1 MSFVMLT
8 SVGCAFA
15 QEETQ
20 SGNTSPLQ
28 FEGQFLA
35 SVSDADMLA
44 SAYVDGN
51 LGPVEGRDALS
62 IIELKGDP
70 RQWEAIEVEASN
82 SVAGPPASLDVTPDG
97 RFAIVVETWT
107 QRPNNGDQHT
117 FSDLQ
122 FGNQIRVF
130 DLSDLKNPVL
140 VQNIITPERPDA
152 VRVNASGDLVAIA
165 FHREGGGKSTPLAL
179 YPFKGGR
186 LGSPVFPEIKD
197 WNYERD
203 NLIDID
209 WHPTSNTLALLSSTG
224 ANVRFAHVTED
235 LELEVFGNIVE
246 VEKLPFRLE
255 FTPDGRH
262 VVANALY
269 WGADIDGYWIEA
281 PRGSLFTVRLN
292 AGESG
297 NQARHAMIST
307 IKTGVSPEG
316 IAVSPDGKWVAST
329 NLERSYL
336 PYGDE
341 RITWF
346 SSITLSKLN
355 PDTGVL
361 TKVGDFAYDGI
372 LPEAA
377 QFDNSSQYLS
387 VATYDHFNSE
397 KRGGSIDFWRITADP
412 LAPERT
418 ILLKTDYSIPV
429 TRGAHSMV
437 ISR

>member
-1 MSFVMLT
+1 
-8 SVGCAFA
+8 
-15 QEETQ
+15 
-20 SGNTSPLQ
+20 
-28 FEGQFLA
+28 
-35 SVSDADMLA
+35 
-44 SAYVDGN
+44 
-51 LGPVEGRDALS
+51 
-62 IIELKGDP
+62 
-70 RQWEAIEVEASN
+70 
-82 SVAGPPASLDVTPDG
+82 
-97 RFAIVVETWT
+97 
-107 QRPNNGDQHT
+107 
-117 FSDLQ
+117 
-122 FGNQIRVF
+122 
-130 DLSDLKNPVL
+130 
-140 VQNIITPERPDA
+140 
-152 VRVNASGDLVAIA
+152 
-165 FHREGGGKSTPLAL
+165 
-179 YPFKGGR
+179 
-186 LGSPVFPEIKD
+186 
-197 WNYERD
+197 
-203 NLIDID
+203 
-209 WHPTSNTLALLSSTG
+209 LSSTG
-224 ANVRFAHVTED
+224 ANVRFAHVTQD

-336 PYGDE
+336 PYDDE

-397 KRGGSIDFWRITADP
+397 KHGGSIDFWRITADP